1 MNLRPA
7 QTAQSLPSSYR
18 LRPCAEHASLNLQ
31 AVCVR
36 SEMSGE
42 TMSNI
47 HTVRFREMGGY
58 ADCNLCHDSLPVSQP
73 LLFVFSC
80 WGFFFGRA
88 GLHDP
93 TLAFLYARLC
103 ASHFLKVPYAIVSFT
118 PKEHTDVGVAV
129 KWPNKPE

>member
-7 QTAQSLPSSYR
+7 QTAKSLPNSYR

-31 AVCVR
+31 AVYVR

-42 TMSNI
+42 TMSDI
-47 HTVRFREMGGY
+47 HTVRFSEMGGY
-58 ADCNLCHDSLPVSQP
+58 ADCNLCRDFLPVSQP

-80 WGFFFGRA
+80 FFCFFGLA

-93 TLAFLYARLC
+93 TLAFLCVRLC
-103 ASHFLKVPYAIVSFT
+103 ASHFLKVPYAIVSFI
-118 PKEHTDVGVAV
+118 PKKHTDVGVAV
-129 KWPNKPE
+129 KWPQ